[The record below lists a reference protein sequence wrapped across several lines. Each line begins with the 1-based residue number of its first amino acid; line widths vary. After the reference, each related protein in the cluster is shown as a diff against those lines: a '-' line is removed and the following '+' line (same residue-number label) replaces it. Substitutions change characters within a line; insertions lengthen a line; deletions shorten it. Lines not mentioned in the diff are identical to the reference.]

1 MNMAK
6 KIFITLKKL
15 TTTIRVPEGDKA
27 FWIKDG
33 WTVVEEKPAEK
44 RAEA

>member
-1 MNMAK
+1 MAS
-6 KIFITLKKL
+6 KIFIKMKKL
-15 TTTIRVPEGDKA
+15 TTVIRVPESDKA